1 MEMVLSRHLFKKKA
15 APGMLIGEAF
25 SLGLAPAA
33 CREAAPTTLAGRNG
47 FEDRFVCG
55 EVGQGP
61 KGIHRPPGC
70 PGGSPSAAPLS
81 GKRLLLA
88 LLAPRRCG
96 S

>member
-33 CREAAPTTLAGRNG
+33 CREAEPAALAGRNG
-47 FEDRFVCG
+47 FECRFVCG

-61 KGIHRPPGC
+61 KGTHRPPGC
-70 PGGSPSAAPLS
+70 PGGSPSAAPLP
-81 GKRLLLA
+81 GERLLLA
-88 LLAPRRCG
+88 LLAPRRC
-96 S
+96 SS